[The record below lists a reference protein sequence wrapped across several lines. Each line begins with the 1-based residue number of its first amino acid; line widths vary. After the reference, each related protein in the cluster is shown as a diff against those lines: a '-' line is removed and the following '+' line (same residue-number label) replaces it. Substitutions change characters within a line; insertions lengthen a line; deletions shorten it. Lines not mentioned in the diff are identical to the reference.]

1 MRRLSLLQTPR
12 PSQREDL
19 CAEKCCEVALCH
31 FSLFPVTTAAP
42 ARGLQRVTR
51 RRTCVAQAA
60 LAQNRAREAE
70 FGTISLPALRVSSST
85 PSLVNERHTG
95 TTEGLPLPRCRQ
107 TEHSVAQFGG
117 PCPSRDL
124 SFRISQS
131 LSLYLVVL
139 LYIWIN
145 HPVLPGPRG
154 NSPHFPATR
163 AARLSLLCSLSS
175 LQRVITAFSA
185 HFHVI
190 FLAYSHCCPLI
201 SHLFVSLYSK
211 CSGQHSVNDARE
223 IPVSLLQLGGKERL
237 CNTFPRGGRDVE

>member
-131 LSLYLVVL
+131 LSLYPVAP
-139 LYIWIN
+139 LYIGIN
-145 HPVLPGPRG
+145 HHVPRG
-154 NSPHFPATR
+154 NSPPFPVIC

-223 IPVSLLQLGGKERL
+223 IPVSLLQLGGKSDFATLFRAQGA
-237 CNTFPRGGRDVE
+237 T